1 MNNNGYGL
9 VDKAG
14 GNQQELQIDN
24 KLDDNIV
31 FQDEELKEEQGN
43 LLDGQEV
50 EDEVDDKQQWTQE
63 QDEIL
68 IENYQQFSSTAWAS

>member
-14 GNQQELQIDN
+14 VNQQELQIDN

-31 FQDEELKEEQGN
+31 FQDEELNEEQGH
-43 LLDGQEV
+43 LLDGQEP

-68 IENYQQFSSTAWAS
+68 IENY